1 MARISGINIPD
12 NKPIYIALT
21 SVYGIGQTTAKKICE
36 ETKIEKTLR
45 VHKLSDSDVLKIR
58 TYIDENIQ
66 TEGDVR
72 RESAMNI
79 KRLQDLRCYRGMRHS
94 MKLPVRGQNTR
105 NNART
110 RKGKAVAI
118 AGKKKV

>member
-21 SVYGIGQTTAKKICE
+21 SVYGIGQTTAKKICK

-45 VHKLSDSDVLKIR
+45 VHKLSDSDILKIR

-94 MKLPVRGQNTR
+94 MKLPTRGQNTR

>member
-1 MARISGINIPD
+1 MARISGINIPN

-21 SVYGIGQTTAKKICE
+21 SVYGIGQTIAKKICE

-45 VHKLSDSDVLKIR
+45 VHKLSDADILKIR